1 MRNRFAQPPELIF
14 RPSTGP
20 KTRISRANSPT
31 RLREEPNLRTHEYLR
46 QGQWTPD
53 PSQAQ
58 DFSDA
63 GKAIDT
69 CLRYHFTDVELV
81 LQLAAEP
88 QEAFDTHLRLFDYGP
103 CA

>member
-1 MRNRFAQPPELIF
+1 MR
-14 RPSTGP
+14 
-20 KTRISRANSPT
+20 
-31 RLREEPNLRTHEYLR
+31 RLVRNLRTHEYLG

-58 DFSDA
+58 DFPDS

-69 CLRYHFTDVELV
+69 CLRCHLREVELV
-81 LQLAAEP
+81 LQLDAEP

-103 CA
+103 NA

>member
-1 MRNRFAQPPELIF
+1 MR
-14 RPSTGP
+14 
-20 KTRISRANSPT
+20 
-31 RLREEPNLRTHEYLR
+31 RLVKNLRTHEYLA
-46 QGQWTPD
+46 QGHWTSD

-69 CLRYHFTDVELV
+69 CLRYHLREVELV
-81 LQLAAEP
+81 LQLDAEP

>member
-1 MRNRFAQPPELIF
+1 MN
-14 RPSTGP
+14 
-20 KTRISRANSPT
+20 KTRVMR
-31 RLREEPNLRTHEYLR
+31 RLIKNLRTHEYLR

-81 LQLAAEP
+81 LQLDAEP

-103 CA
+103 YS

>member
-1 MRNRFAQPPELIF
+1 MR
-14 RPSTGP
+14 
-20 KTRISRANSPT
+20 
-31 RLREEPNLRTHEYLR
+31 RLVRNLRTHEYLG
-46 QGQWTPD
+46 QGQWTSD

-58 DFSDA
+58 DFSNA

-69 CLRYHFTDVELV
+69 CLRYRLTDVELV
-81 LQLAAEP
+81 LQLDAEP